1 MEKKIKDFFTKEKIK
16 KFFLS
21 LIKSPLFYIT
31 LGAIIIDIVT
41 KWIMVN
47 YYHGIEQGS
56 EGGVWVSPNFIKV
69 TLIYNTGGIFGI
81 GSINEAARVVLIVI
95 RAILALGIPVVYLL
109 KGQGLKKRYKV
120 CIMLIYA
127 GCIGN
132 LIDGLFYYDNI
143 VGFTGVV
150 DWIKFSFFD
159 YIFNLA
165 DSYVTVCV
173 ILILIFIIVDEIKE
187 AIKRNRRGEFSMTP
201 EEYAKKL
208 EEEKKHEDNN
218 QQK

>member
-1 MEKKIKDFFTKEKIK
+1 MQQKIKELFTKEKVK
-16 KFFLS
+16 SFFLS

-31 LGAIIIDIVT
+31 LAAIIVDIIT
-41 KWIMVN
+41 KWIMVK
-47 YYHGIEQGS
+47 YYNGIEQGPD
-56 EGGVWVSPNFIKV
+56 GGVWVIPNFIKV
-69 TLIYNTGGIFGI
+69 TLIYNTGGIFGV
-81 GSINEAARVVLIVI
+81 GSSNEAARVALIVI
-95 RAILALGIPVVYLL
+95 RAILAVAIPVVYLL
-109 KGQGLKKRYKV
+109 KGQELKKRYKV

-143 VGFTGVV
+143 TGFTGVV

-173 ILILIFIIVDEIKE
+173 ILILIFIIIDEIKE
-187 AIKRNRRGEFSMTP
+187 AVIRNRRGEFSMTP
-201 EEYAKKL
+201 EEYAKKM
-208 EEEKKHEDNN
+208 EAEKKHENNN
-218 QQK
+218 QKK

>member
-1 MEKKIKDFFTKEKIK
+1 MQQKIKELFTKEKVK
-16 KFFLS
+16 SFFLS

-31 LGAIIIDIVT
+31 LAAIIVDIIT
-41 KWIMVN
+41 KWIMVK
-47 YYHGIEQGS
+47 YYNGIEQGPD
-56 EGGVWVSPNFIKV
+56 GGVWVIPNFVKV
-69 TLIYNTGGIFGI
+69 TLIYNTGGIFGV
-81 GSINEAARVVLIVI
+81 GSSNEAARVALIVI
-95 RAILALGIPVVYLL
+95 RAILAVAIPVVYLL
-109 KGQGLKKRYKV
+109 KGQELKKRYKV

-143 VGFTGVV
+143 TGFTGVV

-173 ILILIFIIVDEIKE
+173 ILILIFIIIDEIKE
-187 AIKRNRRGEFSMTP
+187 AVIRNRRGEFSMTP
-201 EEYAKKL
+201 EEYAKKM
-208 EEEKKHEDNN
+208 EAEKKHENNN
-218 QQK
+218 QKK